1 MMSWRS
7 PVSRARK
14 ALHRCASR
22 SASIVPAWA
31 GRRVRDFWSRRRCA
45 SPASMPGA
53 CVPGG
58 CRSSCATLWPRRQS
72 AMGEPL
78 SILKLIVQASIPV
91 QIVIALLLLASLSSW
106 AIIFRKRRIIG
117 RARREAD
124 RFEGRFW
131 SGDDLATLYRTIESR
146 GGATG
151 MAGIFE
157 FGFREFARLRQSA
170 TGSELL
176 LEGSR
181 RAMRVAQLKEIDR
194 LEHSLAT
201 PATVG
206 STSPYVGLFGTV
218 WGIMSAF
225 ASLGNVQQATLAMV
239 APGISEALVATAVGL
254 FAAIPAVVAYNRFA
268 DQVTR
273 LELRFDAFI
282 EEFSTILQRHA
293 ARAGAAAVPER

>member
-1 MMSWRS
+1 
-7 PVSRARK
+7 
-14 ALHRCASR
+14 
-22 SASIVPAWA
+22 
-31 GRRVRDFWSRRRCA
+31 
-45 SPASMPGA
+45 
-53 CVPGG
+53 
-58 CRSSCATLWPRRQS
+58 
-72 AMGEPL
+72 MGEPL
-78 SILKLIVQASIPV
+78 SFIRLIVQASVPV
-91 QIVIALLLLASLSSW
+91 QIVIGLLTLASLTSW
-106 AIIFRKRRIIG
+106 AIIFAKRSSIG
-117 RARREAD
+117 RARRDAD

-131 SGDDLATLYRTIESR
+131 SGDDLAQLYRAIESR

-170 TGSELL
+170 ASPDQL

-194 LEHSLAT
+194 LEHNLAT
-201 PATVG
+201 LATVG

-225 ASLGNVQQATLAMV
+225 SSLGNVQQATLAMV
-239 APGISEALVATAVGL
+239 APGISEALVATAFGL

-293 ARAGAAAVPER
+293 ARGGASPERTLAPERASQER